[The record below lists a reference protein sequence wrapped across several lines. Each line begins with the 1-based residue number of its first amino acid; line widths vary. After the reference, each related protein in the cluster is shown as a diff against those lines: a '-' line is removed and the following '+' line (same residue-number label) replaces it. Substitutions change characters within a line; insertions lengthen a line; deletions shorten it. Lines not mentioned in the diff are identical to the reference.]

1 MQFLVLKSYV
11 EWMFE
16 SHTGELPEMW
26 HVPVQTGKVFLPT
39 QSYKNVFGLL
49 E

>member
-1 MQFLVLKSYV
+1 MQFLVLKPYV

-26 HVPVQTGKVFLPT
+26 HVPVQR
-39 QSYKNVFGLL
+39 QSFPPYSILQKCFWPA
-49 E
+49 